1 MENKGENLAKLYTAD
16 FILLS
21 DSELIKTFEAYSYGV
36 NLAHRFKDEVALE
49 VAGNIIIERK
59 LKTLEELRAIISKD
73 KTEVSE
79 YLDTINSI
87 PKK

>member
-1 MENKGENLAKLYTAD
+1 MEHKGDVLAKLYMED

-36 NLAHRFKDEVALE
+36 NLAHSFKDEVALE

-59 LKTLEELRAIISKD
+59 LKTLEELRAIISRD
-73 KTEVSE
+73 KTEVQE
-79 YLDTINSI
+79 YLDTINE
-87 PKK
+87 K

>member
-1 MENKGENLAKLYTAD
+1 MENKGENLAKLYLAD
-16 FILLS
+16 FIFLS
-21 DSELIKTFEAYSYGV
+21 DSELIETFEAYSQGV
-36 NLAHRFKDEVALE
+36 NLHHSFKDEVALE

-59 LKTLEELRAIISKD
+59 LKTLEELRAIILKD
-73 KTEVSE
+73 KTEVSK